1 MAAHTFELVGG
12 HPVLDFL
19 NTIHDWTVETP
30 RDYLAEPAEAV
41 RFGSA
46 AGLLSPAEARRLA
59 ARIGPRELG
68 RLRTLRARL
77 AGICRALVAGGSP
90 RPADLHFLSAA
101 RVAVARHSRTRHSA
115 GRLVPE
121 LITERAGSAT
131 LRLKLADAAVAL
143 LASDRI
149 ERLKSCPT
157 CGWFFL
163 DTSKNGSRRWCS
175 MATCGASEKARRYY
189 WKDRSR
195 RA

>member
-19 NTIHDWTVETP
+19 NTIHDWTVEAP
-30 RDYLAEPAEAV
+30 RDYLAEPADAV
-41 RFGSA
+41 RFGTA
-46 AGLLSPAEARRLA
+46 AGLLSRAEARRLA
-59 ARIGPRELG
+59 SAIGPGELG

-77 AGICRALVAGGSP
+77 AQICRTLIRGGSP

-101 RVAVARHSRTRHSA
+101 RIAVARRSRTRHSA

-121 LITERAGSAT
+121 LIGERAGSAI
-131 LRLKLADAAVAL
+131 LRLKLADAAAEL
-143 LASDRI
+143 LASARI

-175 MATCGASEKARRYY
+175 MASCGSSEKARRYY
-189 WKDRSR
+189 WKGRER
-195 RA
+195 R